1 MSEEE
6 IIKAISENFGELVVE
21 SKVLRPKKISV
32 TVKPEGLVSIATF
45 LRDSLGFD
53 HPLGAGAIDYPA
65 ENKIQMVYYLW
76 SMNRGMLVMLRADTP
91 RDNPRLP
98 TLSSV
103 WDQMSLHE
111 REAWEMF
118 GIVFEGHP
126 RLEHLLL
133 PEDWEEG
140 VYPLRKDYK
149 LPER

>member
-6 IIKAISENFGELVVE
+6 VIKAISENFGELVVE
-21 SKVLRPKKISV
+21 SKVLRPKKVSI

-65 ENKIQMVYYLW
+65 ENKIQMVYYIW
-76 SMNRGMLVMLRADTP
+76 SMSRRMLIMLRVDTP
-91 RDNPRLP
+91 RENPRLP

-103 WDQMSLHE
+103 WDQMNLHE

-118 GIVFEGHP
+118 GIIFEGHP

-149 LPER
+149 LSER

>member
-1 MSEEE
+1 LSEEE
-6 IIKAISENFGELVVE
+6 VIKAISENFGELVVE
-21 SKVLRPKKISV
+21 SKVLRPKKVSI

-65 ENKIQMVYYLW
+65 ENKIQMVYYIW
-76 SMNRGMLVMLRADTP
+76 SMNRRMLIMLRADTP

-103 WDQMSLHE
+103 WDQMNLHE